1 MPSAC
6 PGNREW
12 RILIETL
19 RRRYNEDRSHPG
31 LGYRSPM
38 QFKDEYQRQPQSKTS
53 IYRAVLLN

>member
-6 PGNREW
+6 PGDREW

-19 RRRYNEDRSHPG
+19 RRRYDEDRSYPG

-38 QFKDEYQRQPQSKTS
+38 QFKDEYQRQAQSKTS
-53 IYRAVLLN
+53 IY